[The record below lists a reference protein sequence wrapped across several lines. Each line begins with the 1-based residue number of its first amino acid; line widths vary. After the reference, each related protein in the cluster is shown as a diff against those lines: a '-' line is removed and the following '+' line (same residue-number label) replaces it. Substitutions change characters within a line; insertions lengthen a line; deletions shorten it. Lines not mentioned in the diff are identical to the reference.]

1 MALVDSR
8 TRLPLLRPRSGRV
21 LGGVAAGLAAHLGLP
36 VAAVRLALVLLVPLG
51 GAGALLYVFWW
62 VTVPSG
68 DPRAAAEEARPAA
81 TSRLAPRLRQPGRR
95 LPLTEIALGVLLL
108 AAAGGLIAVRNG
120 ADLGGSWVL
129 PALVVLG
136 GLALAW
142 SQLDAVDREPGRSG
156 GRTPVSVLRLLG
168 GIALAGTGV
177 FLLIGR
183 DAPMEDLLRSALA
196 ALAVLVGAALVLA
209 PWWLRLVRE
218 LSDERLAR
226 ARASERADIAAHLH
240 DSVLQTL
247 ALIRARAANADEV
260 AKLARA
266 QERELRSW
274 LYDDRVTP
282 GTSVA
287 AELRDVVAEVE
298 DHHGVPVE
306 VVVVGDRTPDE
317 RTAGLLRATRE
328 ALVNAVRHGRPPV
341 SAYLEVGPAVV
352 EVFVKDR
359 GDGFELDD
367 VPDDRFGVRE
377 SIIGRMRRLGG
388 DATVRAGAGGT
399 EVALRLP
406 VEQEERSA

>member
-1 MALVDSR
+1 M
-8 TRLPLLRPRSGRV
+8 

-51 GAGALLYVFWW
+51 GAGALLYAFWW

-68 DPRAAAEEARPAA
+68 DPRAAAEEARPVA

-108 AAAGGLIAVRNG
+108 AAAGGLIAIRNG
-120 ADLGGSWVL
+120 ADIGGSWVL
-129 PALVVLG
+129 PALIVLG

-142 SQLDAVDREPGRSG
+142 SQLDAVDREPGRPG

-168 GIALAGTGV
+168 GIALAATGV
-177 FLLIGR
+177 FLLVGR
-183 DAPMEDLLRSALA
+183 DAPMEDLIRSALA

-247 ALIRARAANADEV
+247 ALIRARSANADEV
-260 AKLARA
+260 ARLARA

-287 AELRDVVAEVE
+287 ADLREVVAEVE

-317 RTAGLLRATRE
+317 RTSGLLRATRE

-341 SAYLEVGPAVV
+341 SAYLEVGPGVV

-359 GDGFELDD
+359 GDGFDLDD

-388 DATVRAGAGGT
+388 DATVRTRAGGT

-406 VEQEERSA
+406 VEQEERTA

>member
-1 MALVDSR
+1 M
-8 TRLPLLRPRSGRV
+8 

-51 GAGALLYVFWW
+51 GAGALLYIFWW

-68 DPRAAAEEARPAA
+68 DPLVAAEEARPAV

-108 AAAGGLIAVRNG
+108 AAAAGLVAVRNG
-120 ADLGGSWVL
+120 ADLVGSWVL
-129 PALVVLG
+129 PALIVLG
-136 GLALAW
+136 GLVLAW
-142 SQLDAVDREPGRSG
+142 SQLDAVDHEPGRPGS
-156 GRTPVSVLRLLG
+156 RTPVSVLRLLG
-168 GIALAGTGV
+168 GTALAGTGV
-177 FLLIGR
+177 FLLVGR

-298 DHHGVPVE
+298 DHHGVPIE
-306 VVVVGDRTPDE
+306 VVVVGDRTPCE
-317 RTAGLLRATRE
+317 RSAGLLRATRE

-341 SAYLEVGPAVV
+341 SVYLEVGPGVV

-359 GDGFELDD
+359 GDGFDLDE

-388 DATVRAGAGGT
+388 DATVRTRAGGT

>member
-1 MALVDSR
+1 
-8 TRLPLLRPRSGRV
+8 LRRPPNGRV

-51 GAGALLYVFWW
+51 GAGVLLYGFWW

-68 DPRAAAEEARPAA
+68 DPRTAAEDARPAA
-81 TSRLAPRLRQPGRR
+81 SSRLAPRLRQPGRR

-120 ADLGGSWVL
+120 ADVGGSWVL
-129 PALVVLG
+129 PALIVLG

-156 GRTPVSVLRLLG
+156 VRSPVSILRLLG
-168 GIALAGTGV
+168 GIALAATGV
-177 FLLIGR
+177 FLLVGR
-183 DAPMEDLLRSALA
+183 DAPMEDLIRSALA

-247 ALIRARAANADEV
+247 ALIRARAADADQV

-287 AELRDVVAEVE
+287 AELREVVAEVE

-306 VVVVGDRTPDE
+306 VVVVGDRTPCE

-341 SAYLEVGPAVV
+341 SVYLEVGPGVV

-359 GDGFELDD
+359 GDGFDLDD

-388 DATVRAGAGGT
+388 DATVRARAGGT